1 MMQKGNRHILKLKQ
15 DNPKK
20 ELEFEIDY
28 QLSLTTKQ
36 RFEMMFKKSK
46 QIKEMLVKNGRRK
59 SFEVIKRK

>member
-1 MMQKGNRHILKLKQ
+1 MMQKRYRHILKVKQ

-20 ELEFEIDY
+20 ELEFEINY

-46 QIKEMLVKNGRRK
+46 QTKEMLVKNGRRK